1 MLQKDSV
8 AYMCQNVCFHLG
20 IRGGGGESVSF
31 CIPMCLSSFANFF
44 IALLKRG
51 GGGEGVE
58 NRTFFLKLKVS

>member
-20 IRGGGGESVSF
+20 IRGGGGICKLLHPHVLELF
-31 CIPMCLSSFANFF
+31 CQFF
-44 IALLKRG
+44 YCPIKKGG